1 MKVLLA
7 QNTFHLQAGT
17 FPRFKILSHLRDALP
32 PHCFAGIR
40 SLEISFLHGIHYREQ
55 KLDREWF
62 CAWDEIWHNVKLIKS
77 LVDLQVWLNLEQEV
91 IAEQEARLFEP
102 LMGLKIRNFKFEVT
116 WPANEGL
123 GPLLLGA
130 PFDLVRNNDPVP
142 GKPEFGTEVVN

>member
-32 PHCFAGIR
+32 PDCFAGIR